1 VQHPPTWLKKMAD
14 RETIFPGGNYVIAF
28 TGERSSFMHMHM
40 HMHMFMTAKE
50 ITDEELSSLPAV
62 SVC

>member
-1 VQHPPTWLKKMAD
+1 VVQHPPTRLKKMAD

-40 HMHMFMTAKE
+40 FMTAKE